1 MNGIF
6 RQAQNDI
13 PKRVRNVRGAS
24 RMTEKLNIL
33 QPVLIIQTDCYDNAI
48 SVL

>member
-1 MNGIF
+1 MNGIL
-6 RQAQNDI
+6 RQA
-13 PKRVRNVRGAS
+13 RMTFRNEFGMTGGAS
-24 RMTEKLNIL
+24 GMTEKLNIL